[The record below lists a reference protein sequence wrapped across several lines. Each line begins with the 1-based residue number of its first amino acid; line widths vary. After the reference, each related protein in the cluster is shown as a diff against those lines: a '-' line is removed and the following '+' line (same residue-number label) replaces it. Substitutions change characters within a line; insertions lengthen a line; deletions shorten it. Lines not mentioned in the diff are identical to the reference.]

1 MEDIVKFDSVE
12 AYIIELREEKVIL
25 DCNVAVLYGVETMRI
40 NEAVKNNHD
49 KFPDGYVI
57 QLTREEKAEVI
68 ENFDNPKLKY
78 SPALPKAFT
87 EKELYMLAT
96 ILKGERA
103 TRTTIAIIEAFAKL
117 RELTRTIGEMAASP
131 DKFRQKSLMQKSG
144 EIMADLF
151 GEDMKTDE
159 TETETEIEVN
169 SAVLKLKHTIKRKGQ
184 K

>member
-12 AYIIELREEKVIL
+12 DYIIELRGEKVIL

-87 EKELYMLAT
+87 EKGLYMLAT

-103 TRTTIAIIEAFAKL
+103 RSHSCRKAGRSWPTCSERT
-117 RELTRTIGEMAASP
+117 
-131 DKFRQKSLMQKSG
+131 
-144 EIMADLF
+144 
-151 GEDMKTDE
+151 
-159 TETETEIEVN
+159 
-169 SAVLKLKHTIKRKGQ
+169 
-184 K
+184 